1 MLLGEIVAVAL
12 RALRANTLRSI
23 LTMLGIVIAVAA
35 VIAMLALGA
44 GARHAIQSRIAAL
57 GTTELSVHATRVVQG
72 GVERSDTHRLR
83 MEDVQFL
90 RARAHL
96 LTMVQ
101 PQQDR
106 DLQVEYH
113 GANAFT
119 QITGTTPNILQVKQ
133 FRIAVGR
140 MFSDQDD
147 RARRRLAVLGTTV
160 LQNLGFDQP
169 AAA

>member
-1 MLLGEIVAVAL
+1 
-12 RALRANTLRSI
+12 
-23 LTMLGIVIAVAA
+23 
-35 VIAMLALGA
+35 
-44 GARHAIQSRIAAL
+44 
-57 GTTELSVHATRVVQG
+57 
-72 GVERSDTHRLR
+72 
-83 MEDVQFL
+83 
-90 RARAHL
+90 
-96 LTMVQ
+96 
-101 PQQDR
+101 
-106 DLQVEYH
+106 VEYH